1 MYALESLAQSTSLET
16 PGLITTA
23 PLTIVDAPEFPMRGL
38 MINPS
43 IQFLP
48 IPFLKVRTT
57 GAAPPTAARSERD
70 KKRRQRTEV
79 TQARG

>member
-48 IPFLKVRTT
+48 VPFLKVHHQKS
-57 GAAPPTAARSERD
+57 P
-70 KKRRQRTEV
+70 
-79 TQARG
+79 QAG

>member
-48 IPFLKVRTT
+48 IAFLKVRTT
-57 GAAPPTAARSERD
+57 GHSSSL
-70 KKRRQRTEV
+70 
-79 TQARG
+79 

>member
-23 PLTIVDAPEFPMRGL
+23 PLDILDAPEFPMRGL

-43 IQFLP
+43 IQYLP

-57 GAAPPTAARSERD
+57 NMHLQFPLNATKNVTPCVPNTRS
-70 KKRRQRTEV
+70 
-79 TQARG
+79 